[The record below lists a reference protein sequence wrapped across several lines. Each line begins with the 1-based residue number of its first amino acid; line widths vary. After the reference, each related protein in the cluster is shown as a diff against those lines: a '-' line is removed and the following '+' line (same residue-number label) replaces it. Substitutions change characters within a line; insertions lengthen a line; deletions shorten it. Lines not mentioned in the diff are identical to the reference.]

1 MSYLV
6 KRQRASM
13 GRRRARAAGMGD
25 IGDSI
30 MNLIGDITGVPS
42 VSTVSAA
49 EGIPPPDTGG
59 VFAQFIS
66 GVFGVSSVIVQDVV
80 DNAGGAATSVCIAQA
95 NAQQAQ
101 FDTYTQNLA
110 ENWHPSGY
118 YTPDQLHSI
127 VTQVMALVTKAQSDV
142 ASAQGS
148 WSGDP
153 GDLQNA
159 ADTLARVATGNGVMG
174 AVGINGTQ
182 WLALEQT
189 ARSKNVT
196 AIDAADL
203 KTWAVNSLLAVS
215 NAYVTIYVVNCQEPF
230 WISAIAAIVGAIAS
244 VVGVLMAIAGAVV
257 GIGSSILHAP
267 QALNGIVTLALYA
280 GLAYLGFRVYQ
291 TYKKG

>member
-1 MSYLV
+1 MTYLV
-6 KRQRASM
+6 KRQRGS
-13 GRRRARAAGMGD
+13 RRARARRAGMGD
-25 IGDSI
+25 IGDSV

-42 VSTVSAA
+42 VSTVSA
-49 EGIPPPDTGG
+49 ELGVPPPDTGG

-80 DNAGGAATSVCIAQA
+80 NNAGGQATSVCVGQA

-118 YTPDQLHSI
+118 YTPDQLHTI
-127 VTQVMALVTKAQSDV
+127 VSQVMTLVTKAQSDV
-142 ASAQGS
+142 ASAQNG

-174 AVGINGTQ
+174 ALGTNGQ
-182 WLALEQT
+182 AWLALEQT
-189 ARSKNVT
+189 ARSKGVT

-215 NAYVTIYVVNCQEPF
+215 NAYVTIYVVNCQEPI
-230 WISAIAAIVGAIAS
+230 WISILSTIASAIAS
-244 VVGVLMAIAGAVV
+244 VVGILMAIAGAVI
-257 GIGSSILHAP
+257 GIGSTILHAGAAAP
-267 QALNGIVTLALYA
+267 ALLTLGLYA
-280 GLAYLGFRVYQ
+280 ALAYVGYRA
-291 TYKKG
+291 YKAYKEG